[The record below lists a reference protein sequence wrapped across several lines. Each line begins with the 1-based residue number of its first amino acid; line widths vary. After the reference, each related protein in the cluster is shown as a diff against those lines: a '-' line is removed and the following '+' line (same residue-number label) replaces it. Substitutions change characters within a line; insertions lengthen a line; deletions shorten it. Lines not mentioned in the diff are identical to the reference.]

1 MLAAQAE
8 HERQLEALRQATR
21 QLEAEVSEEREAAG
35 TARRALREMERE
47 VQKLGDAVRADE
59 GGCHAEGGRGGA
71 RGQPPRSPKEEIAI
85 CELKEEIGWLKAAV
99 QMATSNI
106 DLARGAQR
114 ATAGEHSAQVK
125 SLQDEVRAEM
135 QRVQQRLAAVE
146 GHAACGFATV
156 RELEVRDAEI
166 GEVRRALADVRLGQ
180 AECKLAA
187 STQPQIVAAVQA
199 LVVDAELR
207 ASLDEKVRR

>member
-1 MLAAQAE
+1 M
-8 HERQLEALRQATR
+8 RP
-21 QLEAEVSEEREAAG
+21 SF
-35 TARRALREMERE
+35 MF
-47 VQKLGDAVRADE
+47 
-59 GGCHAEGGRGGA
+59 
-71 RGQPPRSPKEEIAI
+71 AI
-85 CELKEEIGWLKAAV
+85 
-99 QMATSNI
+99 ATSVVLGV
-106 DLARGAQR
+106 DLEVLPDGGLLELTGDEAQIIFGESLTLTHNATEDELVCSGKIR
-114 ATAGEHSAQVK
+114 AADVVIQGTNKSVADLIRDVAELK

-166 GEVRRALADVRLGQ
+166 GEVRRALADLRLGQ
-180 AECKLAA
+180 AESKLAA